1 MSRTLT
7 VSAMVAAAMAALAAA
22 PAGAQ
27 PAQDTLA
34 AVRAR
39 GVVTCG
45 VTPSTLGF
53 AQPDAGGVWRGIDV
67 DYCRAVAAAV
77 LGDASK
83 VRFVTPTTA
92 TRFPVL
98 QSGEIDIL
106 LRTTTW
112 TMGREATLGAAFVG
126 VSMYDGQGFM
136 VKRSANVASV
146 RQLDGSTICLLPGT
160 TTETITAEY
169 FRAHGMRF
177 TPLPVPTIEA
187 LREAFLADRCN
198 VYTLDLSALAAFR
211 ASRGAEASQLV
222 LLPDVISKE
231 PLGPA
236 VRQGD
241 WRWFNIVRWTHY
253 AMLTAEEL
261 GVTSGN
267 VDAAAAS
274 TNPDVQRLL
283 GRTGDLGQ
291 GLGLD
296 NAWAARIVS
305 QVGNYGE
312 VWERNITPIGIERGV
327 NALWTRGGLQYA
339 PPMR

>member
-1 MSRTLT
+1 
-7 VSAMVAAAMAALAAA
+7 
-22 PAGAQ
+22 
-27 PAQDTLA
+27 
-34 AVRAR
+34 
-39 GVVTCG
+39 
-45 VTPSTLGF
+45 
-53 AQPDAGGVWRGIDV
+53 
-67 DYCRAVAAAV
+67 
-77 LGDASK
+77 
-83 VRFVTPTTA
+83 
-92 TRFPVL
+92 
-98 QSGEIDIL
+98 
-106 LRTTTW
+106 
-112 TMGREATLGAAFVG
+112 
-126 VSMYDGQGFM
+126 
-136 VKRSANVASV
+136 
-146 RQLDGSTICLLPGT
+146 
-160 TTETITAEY
+160 
-169 FRAHGMRF
+169 MRF
-177 TPLPVPTIEA
+177 TPLNVPTIEA

-211 ASRGAEASQLV
+211 AGRGAEADQFL

-274 TNPDVQRLL
+274 ANPDVQRLL

-296 NAWAARIVS
+296 NAWAARIVA

-312 VWERNITPIGIERGV
+312 VWERNITPIGIARGV
-327 NALWTRGGLQYA
+327 NALWTQGGLHYA